1 MAGYFALRTT
11 ESGGF
16 MFTLRAANHQ
26 VILCSQLYASRQ
38 SALDGIQSVRTNSQ
52 IAARFERK
60 RAKDDSPYF
69 VLNAANGQGV
79 GTSEM
84 YSSNT
89 AMENGIRSVMANGA
103 ADVIKDLG

>member
-1 MAGYFALRTT
+1 MAGYFVFRATD
-11 ESGGF
+11 SGGF

-26 VILCSQLYASRQ
+26 VVLSSQVYASRQ

-52 IAARFERK
+52 VAARFERK

-84 YSSNT
+84 YSGNT

-103 ADVIKDLG
+103 TEVIKGLD